1 MGQTTCRV
9 VVEGRTVEEILSFDY
24 SSDVMAIAEEAHFSV
39 ENKNRKYRDQL
50 RLGQRVEF
58 ILQNPDVNGGAPTV
72 KHRGATPSRRRT
84 DRRSRAVI

>member
-39 ENKNRKYRDQL
+39 ENKNRKYRD
-50 RLGQRVEF
+50 
-58 ILQNPDVNGGAPTV
+58 PNGGGFGV
-72 KHRGATPSRRRT
+72 LSSVSGGAGSE
-84 DRRSRAVI
+84 S

>member
-39 ENKNRKYRDQL
+39 ENKTTS
-50 RLGQRVEF
+50 
-58 ILQNPDVNGGAPTV
+58 TV
-72 KHRGATPSRRRT
+72 TSYGWASGSSSFFKTSTSTAERRR
-84 DRRSRAVI
+84 